1 MACAH
6 FHELELETG
15 VAASARVANLIG
27 ARLPSAAKRASH
39 ASALL
44 SVVVGAIVM
53 IVLIATKD
61 VSVDPQI
68 LKCRAEFVWRLL
80 DFWVHLQR

>member
-1 MACAH
+1 MPGA
-6 FHELELETG
+6 ELAYPQFSRTRTG
-15 VAASARVANLIG
+15 VAASARVGNLIG
-27 ARLPSAAKRASH
+27 ARLPNAAMRASH

-61 VSVDPQI
+61 VSTVPPI
-68 LKCRAEFVWRLL
+68 R
-80 DFWVHLQR
+80 

>member
-1 MACAH
+1 M
-6 FHELELETG
+6 G
-15 VAASARVANLIG
+15 NLIG
-27 ARLPSAAKRASH
+27 ARLPNAAKRASH

-53 IVLIATKD
+53 IVLVATKD
-61 VSVDPQI
+61 VSVVLLI
-68 LKCRAEFVWRLL
+68 LKFRAELMWHLP